1 MIMCLPVAAEGHSYL
16 WLCILHAEVGQNNEN
31 IYDASH
37 I

>member
-1 MIMCLPVAAEGHSYL
+1 MNKYLPVAAEGHSYL
-16 WLCILHAEVGQNNEN
+16 LLCILHAEVSQNNEI